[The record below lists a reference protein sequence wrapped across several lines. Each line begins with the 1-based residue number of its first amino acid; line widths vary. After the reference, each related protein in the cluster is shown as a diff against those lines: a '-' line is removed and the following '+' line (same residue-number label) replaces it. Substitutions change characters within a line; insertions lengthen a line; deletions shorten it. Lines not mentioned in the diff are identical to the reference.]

1 MLKNELGVSLLNGVK
16 HVFFTGIFVTIQKIV
31 AYSAHDHDW
40 LLSNVANALAQCLEV
55 DLLNVLTV
63 KTDLTAISRVVESFD

>member
-1 MLKNELGVSLLNGVK
+1 
-16 HVFFTGIFVTIQKIV
+16 
-31 AYSAHDHDW
+31 
-40 LLSNVANALAQCLEV
+40 LSNVANALAQCLEV